1 MTNTARETIADIVWR
16 NTDCKSHQ
24 AMGAAKDILA
34 ALPEILR
41 QNPEN
46 IAGEALSNYRALK
59 ETSDD

>member
-1 MTNTARETIADIVWR
+1 
-16 NTDCKSHQ
+16 
-24 AMGAAKDILA
+24 MGAAKDILA